1 MHAEHA
7 PLWVKICGLVEPETA
22 EAAAASGAS
31 AIGLNF
37 YPPSKRSV
45 SATQARMIC
54 EQAALGNGCLK
65 IGLFVNASMAEV
77 HTVLATVPLDALQ
90 FHGDESSEY
99 CRQFD
104 LPVIKVIGVD
114 TQDLQANAARDA
126 EIDEQA
132 DDTFESDAPETVSAA
147 SDEHEMNAE
156 NMTDFPL
163 ASASEAP
170 SNVQTSAVE
179 READIESEVD
189 ELEASMGDSVADEA
203 EVNRTRLSL
212 AAAYIEMGDPRA
224 AKEILNDV
232 LQEGNADQRSQAQEL
247 LDELEKPE

>member
-1 MHAEHA
+1 MGDKMHAEHA

-114 TQDLQANAARDA
+114 TQTNVTQRMRAYPNIWSFLLDKHDA
-126 EIDEQA
+126 QQYGGTGKSFAWSQWPTKASQPLILAGGLNPTNVRGAVAQLEP
-132 DDTFESDAPETVSAA
+132 FGVDASSGVEVA
-147 SDEHEMNAE
+147 AE
-156 NMTDFPL
+156 NERGFVKDPQLIEQFIQE
-163 ASASEAP
+163 ARRGRSE
-170 SNVQTSAVE
+170 
-179 READIESEVD
+179 R
-189 ELEASMGDSVADEA
+189 
-203 EVNRTRLSL
+203 
-212 AAAYIEMGDPRA
+212 
-224 AKEILNDV
+224 
-232 LQEGNADQRSQAQEL
+232 
-247 LDELEKPE
+247 